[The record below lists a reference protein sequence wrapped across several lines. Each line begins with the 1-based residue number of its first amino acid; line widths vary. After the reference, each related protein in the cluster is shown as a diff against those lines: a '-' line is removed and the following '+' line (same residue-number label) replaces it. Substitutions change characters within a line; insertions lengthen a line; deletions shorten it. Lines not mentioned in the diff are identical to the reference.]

1 MDDLSQDDMNDQ
13 TGTLVNTGKEA
24 SQAIGKIG
32 D

>member
-1 MDDLSQDDMNDQ
+1 MDYLSQDDMNDQ
-13 TGTLVNTGKEA
+13 TGNTGKEA